1 MLRQRHLMEVPP
13 SMLDWKSL
21 YTPCTLQRMESYEAM
36 RATRQ
41 NTEGTYIINLGQN
54 PNSPGSGASSLIP
67 CILTSPLIYSFTK
80 GRHLCP
86 EELMCVQGL
95 VGLSIGDF
103 QIPWFSAF
111 KAMPKQ
117 TKLRLAGNAMHAEVV
132 TSILCY
138 GLSIARKYRTFA
150 FPHCDLPLMDV
161 EFEGEGSDE
170 PEPRME
176 PPTAARSPGEV
187 AAHPACEPDSH

>member
-1 MLRQRHLMEVPP
+1 
-13 SMLDWKSL
+13 
-21 YTPCTLQRMESYEAM
+21 
-36 RATRQ
+36 
-41 NTEGTYIINLGQN
+41 
-54 PNSPGSGASSLIP
+54 
-67 CILTSPLIYSFTK
+67 
-80 GRHLCP
+80 
-86 EELMCVQGL
+86 MCVQGL